1 MSEPVSESSLHIL
14 RIYANAAGGIFP
26 ARRGI
31 LREIPYG
38 KGVYRLAT
46 AFFRTIILYLLLI
59 AGLRLS
65 GKRQIGELEPIELVL
80 TLLISD
86 LASVPMQ
93 DFGLPLLNGV
103 VPILA
108 LIALSTLFSCAS
120 LRNVRFRSLVCGEP
134 ALVIRDGRIRQEVM
148 HHNRLTLDELMEELR
163 GQGVLDI
170 NTVKYAVL
178 ETSGHLSV
186 LLRADRQPLTAQQMA
201 AAVEDDVLLP
211 TVVINDGR
219 VMAENL
225 RQAGRDENW
234 LRQQIAEAENKASP
248 GRVPPVRGRGRQ
260 RGMPAEGGRTMKAIR
275 IPVFVLA
282 VLLAFSVCN
291 AVHLTRRC
299 ALWQAEL
306 AEADRAAAM
315 GDTEAAG
322 AALARLEALWQAD
335 QAYLHIVVSHEDIHD
350 AEALLQRAALLCGI
364 GNDELRPALAELR
377 AAMSMVA
384 ETQQISAK
392 NIL

>member
-163 GQGVLDI
+163 GTPYRTSTAPFGPPAWRRRSPA
-170 NTVKYAVL
+170 TRTPTAAPSPCCAATMRR
-178 ETSGHLSV
+178 ETPSPPS
-186 LLRADRQPLTAQQMA
+186 PS
-201 AAVEDDVLLP
+201 P
-211 TVVINDGR
+211 TSWRG
-219 VMAENL
+219 
-225 RQAGRDENW
+225 
-234 LRQQIAEAENKASP
+234 SP
-248 GRVPPVRGRGRQ
+248 PWPRGR
-260 RGMPAEGGRTMKAIR
+260 T
-275 IPVFVLA
+275 
-282 VLLAFSVCN
+282 
-291 AVHLTRRC
+291 
-299 ALWQAEL
+299 
-306 AEADRAAAM
+306 
-315 GDTEAAG
+315 
-322 AALARLEALWQAD
+322 
-335 QAYLHIVVSHEDIHD
+335 
-350 AEALLQRAALLCGI
+350 
-364 GNDELRPALAELR
+364 
-377 AAMSMVA
+377 
-384 ETQQISAK
+384 
-392 NIL
+392 

>member
-1 MSEPVSESSLHIL
+1 MSEPVSESSFHIL

-170 NTVKYAVL
+170 NTVKYAV
-178 ETSGHLSV
+178 
-186 LLRADRQPLTAQQMA
+186 QMA

-234 LRQQIAEAENKASP
+234 LRQQLQKRKIKHPRDVFLLS
-248 GRVPPVRGRGRQ
+248 VD
-260 RGMPAEGGRTMKAIR
+260 EGGN
-275 IPVFVLA
+275 V
-282 VLLAFSVCN
+282 VCQ
-291 AVHLTRRC
+291 LK
-299 ALWQAEL
+299 E
-306 AEADRAAAM
+306 D
-315 GDTEAAG
+315 
-322 AALARLEALWQAD
+322 AR
-335 QAYLHIVVSHEDIHD
+335 
-350 AEALLQRAALLCGI
+350 
-364 GNDELRPALAELR
+364 
-377 AAMSMVA
+377 
-384 ETQQISAK
+384 
-392 NIL
+392 

>member
-1 MSEPVSESSLHIL
+1 MYWRKISAGAWEHGACVGTCVRILPSHSAYLCKRCGRHISGPQGHTERNTLWKGRVSLG
-14 RIYANAAGGIFP
+14 NC
-26 ARRGI
+26 
-31 LREIPYG
+31 
-38 KGVYRLAT
+38 V
-46 AFFRTIILYLLLI
+46 FRTIILYLLLI

-234 LRQQIAEAENKASP
+234 LRQQLQKRKIKHPRDVFLLS
-248 GRVPPVRGRGRQ
+248 VD
-260 RGMPAEGGRTMKAIR
+260 EGGN
-275 IPVFVLA
+275 V
-282 VLLAFSVCN
+282 VCQ
-291 AVHLTRRC
+291 LK
-299 ALWQAEL
+299 E
-306 AEADRAAAM
+306 D
-315 GDTEAAG
+315 
-322 AALARLEALWQAD
+322 AR
-335 QAYLHIVVSHEDIHD
+335 
-350 AEALLQRAALLCGI
+350 
-364 GNDELRPALAELR
+364 
-377 AAMSMVA
+377 
-384 ETQQISAK
+384 
-392 NIL
+392 

>member
-108 LIALSTLFSCAS
+108 LIALSTLFSCVS

-134 ALVIRDGRIRQEVM
+134 ALVIRDGRIRQEVI
-148 HHNRLTLDELMEELR
+148 T
-163 GQGVLDI
+163 
-170 NTVKYAVL
+170 T
-178 ETSGHLSV
+178 
-186 LLRADRQPLTAQQMA
+186 TA
-201 AAVEDDVLLP
+201 
-211 TVVINDGR
+211 
-219 VMAENL
+219 
-225 RQAGRDENW
+225 
-234 LRQQIAEAENKASP
+234 
-248 GRVPPVRGRGRQ
+248 
-260 RGMPAEGGRTMKAIR
+260 
-275 IPVFVLA
+275 
-282 VLLAFSVCN
+282 
-291 AVHLTRRC
+291 
-299 ALWQAEL
+299 
-306 AEADRAAAM
+306 
-315 GDTEAAG
+315 
-322 AALARLEALWQAD
+322 
-335 QAYLHIVVSHEDIHD
+335 
-350 AEALLQRAALLCGI
+350 
-364 GNDELRPALAELR
+364 
-377 AAMSMVA
+377 
-384 ETQQISAK
+384 
-392 NIL
+392 